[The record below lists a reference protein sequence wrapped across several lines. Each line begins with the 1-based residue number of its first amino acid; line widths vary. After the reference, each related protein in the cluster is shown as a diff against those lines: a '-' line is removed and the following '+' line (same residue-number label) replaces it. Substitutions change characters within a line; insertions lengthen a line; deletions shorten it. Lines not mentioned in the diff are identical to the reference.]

1 MGHDD
6 TFSLFWKHMEILRVR
21 TNSEEAVFPR
31 KRKIPNRFEV
41 GEGECS
47 HYSTVEDYFCR
58 LYIEA
63 LDLAITCIQ
72 NRFSQ
77 PGYKLYHNLEE
88 LLVGAANNE
97 DHSGQLYEVISFYGN
112 DFEEGELCTQL
123 QIFGSCFTNLSNS
136 KKVTLKEALQFLQN
150 LSISQRSFYKQVC
163 WLARLILVLPA
174 TNAASE
180 WSFSNM
186 KRIKTYLRC
195 TMKQDCLNH
204 PMILNIY
211 KEIVNE
217 LDFAAVANEF
227 ISGSYHRKRVF
238 LDRLNFTL

>member
-1 MGHDD
+1 M
-6 TFSLFWKHMEILRVR
+6 
-21 TNSEEAVFPR
+21 
-31 KRKIPNRFEV
+31 
-41 GEGECS
+41 
-47 HYSTVEDYFCR
+47 
-58 LYIEA
+58 
-63 LDLAITCIQ
+63 
-72 NRFSQ
+72 
-77 PGYKLYHNLEE
+77 
-88 LLVGAANNE
+88 
-97 DHSGQLYEVISFYGN
+97 
-112 DFEEGELCTQL
+112 
-123 QIFGSCFTNLSNS
+123 
-136 KKVTLKEALQFLQN
+136 
-150 LSISQRSFYKQVC
+150 C